1 MKLSDA
7 IYKRIK
13 YFMKLNNIDTFWDLY
28 KATGVP
34 KSTLNSNF
42 SSRKTKV
49 PKLTTLSQI
58 CDGLNTNLQDFFNDE
73 IFKNIDDDI

>member
-7 IYKRIK
+7 IYQRIHYYMNK
-13 YFMKLNNIDTFWDLY
+13 NNLESLWDLY

-34 KSTLNSNF
+34 KATLNF
-42 SSRKTKV
+42 ILSSRKTKV
-49 PKLTTLSQI
+49 PKLTTLIQI
-58 CDGLNTNLQDFFNDE
+58 CDGLHTNLQDFFNDE

>member
-13 YFMKLNNIDTFWDLY
+13 YFMRKNNLITLWDLY

-34 KSTLNSNF
+34 KSTINSLYG
-42 SSRKTKV
+42 TKRTKI

-58 CDGLNTNLQDFFNDE
+58 CDGLNTNLQEFFNDE
-73 IFKNIDDDI
+73 IFKNINDDF